1 MDARDP
7 VWWGNLLMIFIEST
21 TVLLL
26 LASYFYCWRNEPQ
39 WPPPLANQPAFHQ
52 PLPSFKAS
60 TANLIVM
67 LGTCITMYLTDKAAR
82 QMRALLFDSS
92 YGQNAHAIMRY
103 GFADLGPGELFIT
116 VLSGH
121 VIYPAVHSGKEQ
133 LWHIQ
138 KTVPDRSV
146 RPPRCSRAV
155 LTRAFRSVR
164 RGRNRRSPKGATE
177 TRKSL

>member
-82 QMRALLFDSS
+82 QMRHKGVLIGLWFMFVVS
-92 YGQNAHAIMRY
+92 I
-103 GFADLGPGELFIT
+103 IT
-116 VLSGH
+116 IS
-121 VIYPAVHSGKEQ
+121 
-133 LWHIQ
+133 
-138 KTVPDRSV
+138 D
-146 RPPRCSRAV
+146 
-155 LTRAFRSVR
+155 
-164 RGRNRRSPKGATE
+164 
-177 TRKSL
+177 KSLSESGIKLLSVDGVAPTKQNLQSAPIRSAVRSTLSRTRSW